1 MPRNA
6 ARGSRSLTCLCC
18 SDYSNKVSVLPPGIP
33 RPRPPYSRNIRSMI
47 PSRLSGPVALQ
58 FCFAFVMLVRA
69 AAGAECLWI
78 EAEHLDGVRGYCWPA
93 QMTCR
98 SAGRGPIRRE
108 FAHRESSVRMLRR
121 WPVARHRATCRRS
134 QIHGQRGRVDC
145 GDMHS
150 HRILRLHPS
159 RAWVVA
165 ADTFAG
171 FVFAGGS
178 LGLTHIALASRR
190 ASVYLTSK

>member
-1 MPRNA
+1 VMDQFTRRIIGFGVHGGIVDGVALCRVLSVSLREDGERNYFWKNHPGFGGRKC
-6 ARGSRSLTCLCC
+6 ARRRASERSPLWRRQRDVISGSRSRAR
-18 SDYSNKVSVLPPGIP
+18 LP
-33 RPRPPYSRNIRSMI
+33 
-47 PSRLSGPVALQ
+47 LAGPDA
-58 FCFAFVMLVRA
+58 
-69 AAGAECLWI
+69 
-78 EAEHLDGVRGYCWPA
+78 
-93 QMTCR
+93 CR
-98 SAGRGPIRRE
+98 SAGRGPIRRG
-108 FAHRESSVRMLRR
+108 FAHPESPVRMLRR